1 MGGDPAKAENPRR
14 QALVRL
20 KKDIEHEMHVLTG
33 LLKKASSDVGDK
45 RSWAG
50 PNAKTWHSD
59 IEGRRKAMLTQ
70 LGNLIPVVQAEINRT
85 PERVSPAE
93 AKMMRLDLQG

>member
-1 MGGDPAKAENPRR
+1 MSDNPAKAENPRR
-14 QALVRL
+14 QALVTL
-20 KKDIEHEMHVLTG
+20 KKDLEHEIHVLAG

-50 PNAKTWHSD
+50 PNAKNWHSD
-59 IEGRRKAMLTQ
+59 IEGHRKATLTR
-70 LGNLIPVVQAEINRT
+70 LGHLIPAVQAEINRT

-93 AKMMRLDLQG
+93 AKLMRLDLQR